1 MSAAPS
7 PEALEPRSGQ
17 CDPQEGS
24 IELRVG
30 TLPWVHQSAGT
41 QPLCSIV
48 KEGRGPRGV
57 GTQRGSGV
65 HGPCSGFAVNLKQ
78 DPVEASSSVKCRC
91 KQPEL
96 TGG

>member
-7 PEALEPRSGQ
+7 PEALESRSGQ

-24 IELRVG
+24 TELRVG

-48 KEGRGPRGV
+48 KEAVDPEWWARSLAV
-57 GTQRGSGV
+57 GCMA
-65 HGPCSGFAVNLKQ
+65 HAL
-78 DPVEASSSVKCRC
+78 D
-91 KQPEL
+91 L
-96 TGG
+96 L